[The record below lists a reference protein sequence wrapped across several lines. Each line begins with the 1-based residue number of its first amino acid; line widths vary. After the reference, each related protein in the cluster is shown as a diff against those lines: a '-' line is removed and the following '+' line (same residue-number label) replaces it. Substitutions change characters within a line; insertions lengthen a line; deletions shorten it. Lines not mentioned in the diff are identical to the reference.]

1 MVRLWVHAE
10 CTDLTMK
17 HRPVITIGSVAIA
30 ASVLLLWTAALQ
42 LPTPTQ
48 AEPLRVAVGMWAG
61 AEPWILAREAGELDA
76 RQVNLVEMNWTSAAM
91 RAVGNR
97 VVDAAV
103 LSLDEVIRQIHQGY
117 PLKIVMITDI
127 SRGGDFL
134 MAKPG
139 IDTVAELKGG
149 RIGYEPRT
157 SGAWL
162 LSKALKN
169 SDLKLSDVQPV
180 PLNPAEVEEI
190 FQELALDAVVL
201 AEPWKQR
208 MSGLHLNNVYD
219 SSQPGASIVRVLAV
233 HPDALTEH
241 REALISLLRAH
252 FKWMPR
258 LTDGGAMM
266 KPISRRE
273 GIPPEV
279 FQEILSRLER
289 VDLAQNRRLLGLE
302 DPWLGAF
309 FSSLQKGLVEDEAA
323 VARLD
328 PAKVFD
334 TSLLEELP

>member
-1 MVRLWVHAE
+1 
-10 CTDLTMK
+10 MK
-17 HRPVITIGSVAIA
+17 HRPIITLGSVAIA
-30 ASVLLLWTAALQ
+30 ALVLALWTAALQ
-42 LPTPTQ
+42 LPMPTQ
-48 AEPLRVAVGMWAG
+48 EEPLRVAVGMWAG

-117 PLKIVMITDI
+117 PLKIVMVTDI
-127 SRGGDFL
+127 SRGADLL
-134 MAKPG
+134 MTKPG
-139 IDTVAELKGG
+139 IHSVAELKGG

-169 SDLKLSDVQPV
+169 SDLKLSEVQPV

-190 FQELALDAVVL
+190 FKELALDGVVL

-208 MSGLHLNNVYD
+208 MSSLNLNNVYD

-241 REALISLLRAH
+241 REALISLLRSH
-252 FKWMPR
+252 FKWMPK
-258 LTDGGAMM
+258 LTDGGEIMN
-266 KPISRRE
+266 PVSRRE
-273 GIPPEV
+273 GIAPEV
-279 FQEILSRLER
+279 FQDILSRLER
-289 VDLAQNRRLLGLE
+289 VDLEQNRKLLRQE
-302 DPWLGAF
+302 EAWLGEF
-309 FSSLQKGLVEDEAA
+309 FVSLQQGLVEDVVDAD
-323 VARLD
+323 RLA
-328 PAKVFD
+328 PGTVFD
-334 TSLLEELP
+334 ASLLEELP